1 MLTPYI
7 TTMLH
12 QLGGDKAGAADQ
24 EFTEDLQPFDV
35 MDDNAIQGK

>member
-12 QLGGDKAGAADQ
+12 QLDGDKAGAAE
-24 EFTEDLQPFDV
+24 EFSEDLQPFDV
-35 MDDNAIQGK
+35 VDDNAMQGK